1 VTAAQPARARRAPSL
16 GRIQLAAVVRKEI
29 RQTVRDRRVMFLLI
43 AAPLIQTLL
52 FGFAVN
58 MDVDR
63 VPTAVVDADRTSAS
77 RMHLRRLLADGTLR
91 RAAGVAS
98 AGEADALLDSG
109 EVAAAVVLPRDLG
122 SDLAAGRAASVQ
134 VLLDGTDP
142 NRSTVAG
149 AAASR
154 YFSEVAE
161 ELARKRARR
170 AGVALPG
177 RVVVTPRL
185 LYNPSLATAPY
196 LIPGILA
203 MLLVVVTTIVTAMG
217 LAREREMGTLE
228 QVLVTPIRPVW
239 LLLGKMIPYV
249 GIGFLDV
256 LLVNAA
262 AGWIFDVPLRGS
274 LPALALGTL
283 LYLGST
289 LAVGLLISTLSENQQ
304 QSFLGGFLFALPAI
318 LLSGVMTP
326 VRAMPG
332 WLQWITVVNPLRW
345 YAELARTVL
354 LRGAGFADVWVHL
367 AALAA
372 FGSALLALAVARFR
386 SRIA

>member
-1 VTAAQPARARRAPSL
+1 VTRGL
-16 GRIQLAAVVRKEI
+16 VQLAAVVRKEV
-29 RQTVRDRRVMFLLI
+29 RQTARDRRVMFLLV
-43 AAPLIQTLL
+43 AAPLVQTLL

-63 VPTAVVDADRTSAS
+63 VPAAVVDADRTPAS
-77 RMHLRRLLADGTLR
+77 RGHVRRLLADGTLL
-91 RAAGVAS
+91 RAADAAS
-98 AGEADALLDSG
+98 APEAEAMLDRGDA
-109 EVAAAVVLPRDLG
+109 AAAVVLPRGLG
-122 SDLAAGRAASVQ
+122 RDLAAGRPAEVQ

-154 YFSEVAE
+154 YFAEVGE
-161 ELARKRARR
+161 GLARERAAR
-170 AGVALPG
+170 AGLALPP
-177 RVVVTPRL
+177 RVQVAPRL
-185 LYNPSLATAPY
+185 LYNPALATAPY

-217 LAREREMGTLE
+217 LARERETGTLE
-228 QVLVTPIRPVW
+228 QVLVTPIRPLW

-256 LLVNAA
+256 LLVTAV
-262 AGWIFDVPLRGS
+262 AGRIFDVPLRGS
-274 LPALALGTL
+274 LVALAAGTL

-304 QSFLGGFLFALPAI
+304 QAFLGGFLFALPAI
-318 LLSGVMTP
+318 LLSGVLTP
-326 VRAMPG
+326 VRSMPA
-332 WLQWITVVNPLRW
+332 WLQAVTLANPLRW
-345 YAELARTVL
+345 YAELARGVL
-354 LRGAGFADVWVHL
+354 LRGAGFGDLWVQC

-372 FGSALLALAVARFR
+372 FGAALLALAVLRFR